1 MSGHKGEEYR
11 SGGKLI
17 SVVLALVAAAFA
29 ALCILQLFGGEVS
42 YRTIKTWQLRAAL
55 TEISR
60 NIEKE
65 DLDMRVA
72 RLSSGGIETRI
83 VDEQG
88 LDLLEPQSVCENSLA
103 EYSQQELTTLCD
115 KDSISSGAIWEQT
128 TRFNAPP
135 NTGDR
140 KKKLFWKE
148 HEGRRIMTCANMV
161 SLQDGSPVLVLVRSA
176 ITPSRTTT
184 RVLRVQI
191 ALTALAAGLC
201 VLMLALAL
209 RQRRNRQIKK
219 LTRQAQ
225 LLKSEPKAVFSEQG
239 SREIR
244 ELGQALNHAM
254 QNLSQT
260 EQLRQELV
268 ANISHDLR
276 APLTMILGYAEVMR
290 DIPEENTPEN
300 VQIIMDEAQRLSF
313 LVNDIL
319 ELSKLSS
326 GNRQLHR
333 KTFCLTDLLSETVER
348 FQRLTAHQG
357 CRIQLEKDCRV
368 WVRADELEISRVVY
382 NLINNAI
389 QHAGKK
395 KEITVIQRLQ
405 DRRVCV
411 CVRDNGAGIREE
423 QLCEIW
429 NRYYRADKN
438 QQDQPLSGSGLGLCI
453 VREILQQHGAQYGVE
468 SKLGEGSTFWF
479 ALDALDINK

>member
-184 RVLRVQI
+184 RVLR
-191 ALTALAAGLC
+191 
-201 VLMLALAL
+201 
-209 RQRRNRQIKK
+209 
-219 LTRQAQ
+219 
-225 LLKSEPKAVFSEQG
+225 
-239 SREIR
+239 
-244 ELGQALNHAM
+244 
-254 QNLSQT
+254 
-260 EQLRQELV
+260 
-268 ANISHDLR
+268 
-276 APLTMILGYAEVMR
+276 
-290 DIPEENTPEN
+290 
-300 VQIIMDEAQRLSF
+300 
-313 LVNDIL
+313 
-319 ELSKLSS
+319 
-326 GNRQLHR
+326 
-333 KTFCLTDLLSETVER
+333 

-423 QLCEIW
+423 QLSEIW

-438 QQDQPLSGSGLGLCI
+438 QQDQLLSGSGLGLCI
-453 VREILQQHGAQYGVE
+453 VREILQQHGAQYGVQ